1 MDKQTNQMDAQ
12 TTRGLQLIMD
22 LAATDLDELNWLQ
35 TDTEQRADMLA
46 GLAWLRSSLEAAQ
59 AGDAE

>member
-12 TTRGLQLIMD
+12 TIRGLQLIMD
-22 LAATDLDELNWLQ
+22 LAAIDLEELNWLQ
-35 TDTEQRADMLA
+35 TDPEQRADMLA
-46 GLAWLRSSLEAAQ
+46 GLAWLRGSLEAAQ